1 MTKSKTTFTRAFS
14 GFLIIL
20 ALMAIFSLIGG
31 SSASSQSG
39 DNGEKLVT
47 IEAGTYVF
55 DDLVPHYR
63 WPEENIPLF
72 FTCSWVD
79 PSGTLVYTEANSIIF
94 YRDVIMGE
102 HVWNIMD
109 YGFTTYMY
117 GDESQLDKGWVSVH
131 KCVSRPGLNVCEEE
145 WGDEGY
151 KIITIP
157 YDQKV
162 TEAAGKWTDIYL
174 TRVEN
179 TEGDVG
185 NTDNEGSFGETPT
198 YKENV
203 IYAGTYRFND
213 TITVPECY
221 SINNVNWY
229 IPYYYVTDCSGESVE
244 TAVLNYKRV
253 DEPAYFTDM
262 YWPQDPDTGLH
273 FAVTTLIDGESNVGR
288 IVYTSEYGWNEAYE
302 QLLSWRKFFI
312 DIGAILEENAGY
324 PDFMKGWGQVFVVP
338 EDTEINDETAFAWFT
353 ENTTALI
360 EADTYKWNDILTEY
374 YASQF
379 IDIPVSIQSYDLV
392 NGNIIEAVVNFDT
405 ISLHRADVAFP
416 NEPFRLDYN
425 YYGGSTLQNQI
436 HGYSTNSKW
445 NFMHDWYLKLF
456 TQANMEIPPELAL
469 MKGVGQ
475 IFTVTEDT
483 FVSTEFYD
491 WFITNAGRK
500 VSIASE
506 TTSTV
511 FNIDFDEV
519 CVVRTNKHDLMC
531 A

>member
-31 SSASSQSG
+31 SSASSQTG

-79 PSGTLVYTEANSIIF
+79 YSGTLVYTEAKSINF

-151 KIITIP
+151 KIITLP

-162 TEAAGKWTDIYL
+162 TEAAGKWIDIYL

-185 NTDNEGSFGETPT
+185 NTDDEGSFGETPT

-213 TITVPECY
+213 TLTTPTSNIVAVPFTTDSITIEGAGTFGEWVRIKLVLEDDENVVVYQANDEYDTELGVYASIFDNHWSLANDIDSAFPIGYGQTITV
-221 SINNVNWY
+221 
-229 IPYYYVTDCSGESVE
+229 T
-244 TAVLNYKRV
+244 K
-253 DEPAYFTDM
+253 
-262 YWPQDPDTGLH
+262 
-273 FAVTTLIDGESNVGR
+273 
-288 IVYTSEYGWNEAYE
+288 
-302 QLLSWRKFFI
+302 
-312 DIGAILEENAGY
+312 
-324 PDFMKGWGQVFVVP
+324 
-338 EDTEINDETAFAWFT
+338 DTEVDDTFFTWFT
-353 ENTTALI
+353 ENTQMLI
-360 EADTYKWNDILTEY
+360 EAGTYRWNDELSFDNIAENTYVPISYTTSKTLGFSETEIWLTDEPMSFVGLGLELSGNHNNLFNIKFLINSSNYDEGLSPYNSIHYWEAIKYLADLVGITTGAELTIGFGQTITITKDTYVPVDFGAWFECNAAKWEAAETDTSAAT
-374 YASQF
+374 ASMLN
-379 IDIPVSIQSYDLV
+379 IP
-392 NGNIIEAVVNFDT
+392 F
-405 ISLHRADVAFP
+405 
-416 NEPFRLDYN
+416 NEVLYIP
-425 YYGGSTLQNQI
+425 T
-436 HGYSTNSKW
+436 SK
-445 NFMHDWYLKLF
+445 D
-456 TQANMEIPPELAL
+456 
-469 MKGVGQ
+469 
-475 IFTVTEDT
+475 
-483 FVSTEFYD
+483 
-491 WFITNAGRK
+491 
-500 VSIASE
+500 
-506 TTSTV
+506 
-511 FNIDFDEV
+511 
-519 CVVRTNKHDLMC
+519 DLMC